1 MQNWLSRLGSA
12 LLALALAGLVW
23 IVAVREEYPQAMFP
37 EAVSVNRSGLSEML
51 IVFGDILNEVRIE
64 IRAPKERWNNLQ
76 ARDFTA
82 WVDLAGLEAGEYDV
96 PVQVLSPDP
105 QVQVTAVDPPQIR
118 VRLEERKER
127 LVPVR
132 ANVLDAPA
140 SGYNWQTPVITPTH
154 VLVSGS
160 GPLVDQVDVAAVD
173 LYLRGARGTVERSLR
188 VSARSEAGET
198 IGFVTISPRDVT
210 VTVPVAQI
218 PGYRELAVLVAP
230 KGEPTE
236 GYTVSTVSAE
246 PKLITVQGDP
256 QVISELSGYITV
268 SVDITG
274 ASQDVVERVPLKL
287 PESISALGNQAATVQ
302 VSIVP
307 ITGVET
313 IRRRP
318 QIQGLGA
325 GLSYTLTLDVVNVFL
340 SGPLPKLLALGED
353 QAPVVIDLT
362 GLGPGVHAIE
372 PQVVA
377 PSDVTVEGV
386 SPGTIEVTIVKVP
399 TTTPAAP
406 PAPTVLPSPTRRK

>member
-23 IVAVREEYPQAMFP
+23 IIAVREEYPQAMFP
-37 EAVSVNRSGLSEML
+37 QAISVNRSGLSENL
-51 IVFGDILNEVRIE
+51 IVFGDILSEVRIE
-64 IRAPKERWNNLQ
+64 IRAPKARWNNLQ

-82 WVDLAGLEAGEYDV
+82 WVDLDGLVTGGYDV

-105 QVQVTAVDPPQIR
+105 QVQVTAVDPPKIR

-127 LVPVR
+127 SVPVSV
-132 ANVLDAPA
+132 NVLDAPA
-140 SGYNWQTPVITPTH
+140 SGYNWQTPIITPTH
-154 VLVSGS
+154 VLISGS
-160 GPLVDQVDVAAVD
+160 GPLVDQVQVAAVD

-188 VSARSEAGET
+188 VSARDLAGEAV
-198 IGFVTISPRDVT
+198 GFVTVSPRDVT
-210 VTVPVAQI
+210 VTVPVVQM
-218 PGYRELAVLVAP
+218 PGYRELAVLVEP
-230 KGEPTE
+230 KGEPAQ
-236 GYTVSTVSAE
+236 GYTVSTVSAD

-256 QVISELSGYITV
+256 RVISELSGYITV

-287 PESISALGNQAATVQ
+287 PESISALGNQAATVE

-313 IRRRP
+313 VRRRP

-340 SGPLPKLLALGED
+340 SGPLPKLLALDEE

-362 GLGPGVHAIE
+362 RLGPGVYAIE
-372 PQVVA
+372 PQVVP
-377 PSDVTVEGV
+377 PSGVTVEGV
-386 SPGTIEVTIVKVP
+386 SPGTIEVTIATLATP
-399 TTTPAAP
+399 ETTELPRSSAT
-406 PAPTVLPSPTRRK
+406 PSPTRSK